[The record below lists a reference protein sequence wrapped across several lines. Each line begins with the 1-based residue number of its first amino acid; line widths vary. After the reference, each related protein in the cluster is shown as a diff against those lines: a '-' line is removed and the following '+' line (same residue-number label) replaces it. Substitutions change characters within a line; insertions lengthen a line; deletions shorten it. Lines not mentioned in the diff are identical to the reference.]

1 MKNDFVNKAKR
12 SAALLIMLTT
22 IAGVVIVFWAVQR
35 ADREMRQGLLNQT
48 RLVAGAMNIESLRAL
63 TGTEADLGTPA
74 YLRLKAQFA
83 AVRAANPK
91 YRFIYLMGERPDGTI
106 FFFVDDCPV
115 GHEDEAPA
123 GMIYDDVPEGFRRVL
138 ATGVASVEGPFT
150 DKWGSFVSGCV
161 PLSDPKS
168 GKVLAVLAV
177 DFDAR
182 HWKMDL
188 AVKAGL
194 PAGLAALMLIAII
207 FIGAFLFLR
216 RGRCEGLPPW
226 WLRHLEPILTVA
238 VGLVLTLFSAWLA
251 QNEANRNQ
259 AEAFRHLAES
269 RTAALAEALRDL
281 RDVELEGL
289 ALFYKGSE
297 NITAQEFRHYAEHL
311 TRNRAVQAWEW
322 IPAVPAAD
330 KKRFEQTAQAA
341 GMEDFETWQRGAE
354 GNRVTAAGRDIHYPV
369 FRVTPEEG
377 NQSVIG
383 FDLGSE
389 PVRRAAL
396 QEALRTGFVTA
407 TEPVT
412 LVQETG
418 SQKGMLVFRPVFADN
433 QRQPR
438 GLALAVLRLGDALEA
453 GIPDDVVEK
462 ELILARGDKSFET
475 LASSWKT
482 DNPPHAKLSFNR
494 PIFVFGKTLIV
505 AAHAG
510 PKFLNMHPVRAGMG
524 AALTGLLLSAALA
537 LVVSVL
543 LRRRDALER
552 LVRERTTALR
562 ESEAHLSA
570 TLHSIGDGVVACD
583 REGRVTS
590 LNSIAEILTGWSRV
604 EAAGRPLEEV
614 FRIINAQ
621 TRETAENPV
630 VRALKDGVNVDL
642 ANHTALIARDGTEHQ
657 IADSCAPILDA
668 SGAVT
673 GAVLVFRDVT
683 EEYQRREELRQS
695 EERFS
700 RAIAGTG
707 AGLWDWDMVK
717 DTVFFSPQW
726 KSMLGYEEHEVEND
740 FSGWK
745 NLWYPEDA
753 ARIEKAVNDYI
764 DGKTGVYEVEN
775 RLRHKDGS
783 WHWIL
788 TRGDIERDA
797 EGRPVRWTGTN
808 INITER
814 KRSEDNLQKSES
826 RYRLLVENSLFP
838 VVVTA
843 LEDGELLFVN
853 AYAAEFFNVSIKEAI
868 GRQAPDFWCDPE
880 DRAAFIAGLMDNGSV
895 QSLEARLKTLDQQEK
910 QVLISASVIDFE
922 GQKASFTVF
931 SDITDRKRMEEELT
945 ASNERFEL
953 AVNGSND
960 GIWDWD
966 LKNNS
971 LFLSSKWKEQLGYGD
986 EELPNEFASFE
997 GRLHPDD
1004 RPDVMAQ
1011 VERYLQGEIES
1022 YDIEFRMRHRNGSYL
1037 WIRARGEAIRN
1048 DKGIPYRM
1056 AGSHTDITSRKQTE
1070 EQLKSTLARINSI
1083 LSSIQS
1089 GVILV
1094 RERDRVIVDA
1104 NPAAADMVG
1113 ISKDDL
1119 IGKVCNEHICP
1130 TEAGK
1135 CPVFDL
1141 GRTVENAER
1150 AVKTHDGELI
1160 PVLKTASMLELE
1172 GETFLLESFVDI
1184 SRQKKAEDRLKS
1196 SEENFRSFFETMDD
1210 MIMVGD
1216 TSGKIM
1222 YANPAVTQKLGY
1234 TSDHIR
1240 QMHILDV
1247 HPATVRDEAETIF
1260 AAMLKGERTSCP
1272 LPLAHKNGTHVPVE
1286 TRVWFGKWNNLNCVF
1301 GVSKDLTAEQ
1311 EAQQR
1316 FERLFRGNPS
1326 LMALSS
1332 LPERRFVEVND
1343 SFLKTLGYERSDI
1356 IGKSA
1361 DELEMFSEPEKQAR
1375 IARKLQSEGR
1385 IADLELRVRRKDG
1398 MLLYGLFSGE
1408 KIINQGQ
1415 EYFLTVMV
1423 DITDRKKAEKELME
1437 TNRQL
1442 EDATVRANDMAA
1454 QAEMANFAKSEFLAN
1469 MSHEIRTPMNGVIG
1483 MTGLLLD
1490 TELNA
1495 EQRRYA
1501 ETVRASGES
1510 LLGLINDILD
1520 FSKIEAGKLNLEI
1533 LDFDLQSLLDDFAA
1547 TLALQAHQKGLELV
1561 CGMSP
1566 DIPPLLRG
1574 DPGRLRQILANLA
1587 GNAVKFTHSGE
1598 VSIRVTLESDTPED
1612 VLLRFS
1618 VADTG
1623 IGIPLEKL
1631 KVLFQKFSQV
1641 DASTTRKY
1649 GGTGLGLA
1657 ISKQLAEMMG
1667 GEIGVQSEAK
1677 KGSEFWFTVR
1687 LVKQPPQA
1695 AEKMSKLAN
1704 LAGVRALI
1712 VDDNA
1717 TNLDILKTRMESW
1730 DIRVFAASDG
1740 PSALEALKRA
1750 CDENDPFRVAV
1761 IDMQMP
1767 EMDGGELGRAI
1778 KSDERLM
1785 ETRMVLLTSLGVRG
1799 DSRRFK
1805 EIGFDA
1811 YLTKPARPFE
1821 LKAVLSSILS
1831 TRTEGSP
1838 EPQGIT
1844 TRHTVREIRNLF
1856 ADQGVRILLAEDN
1869 FTNQQVAMGILKKLG
1884 LRADAVA
1891 DGREALE
1898 ALRAIPYDLVL
1909 MDVQMPEM
1917 DGLEATR
1924 QIRNPRSLILNQN
1937 IPVIAM
1943 TAHAMAGDREKCLKA
1958 GMNGYVS
1965 KPVDPLALANELE
1978 KWIGKDTPGTEQTAV
1993 SLEEE
1998 KMPDEAEEVGAFQI
2012 FDRAALLKRL
2022 MEDEGLAETIVAG
2035 FLDDM
2040 PKQMA
2045 ALRSFVEKGQAEQA
2059 GGQAHKI
2066 KGAAGNVTALAFQE
2080 TAYDMERAGKAG
2092 DVASLQRLLP
2102 ELEQRFLQLK
2112 ARMESNETCDF

>member
-1 MKNDFVNKAKR
+1 MLDKMKNDFVSKVKR

-48 RLVAGAMNIESLRAL
+48 GLVAEAMNIESLKAL
-63 TGTEADLGTPA
+63 TGTKADLDAPA

-83 AVRAANPK
+83 AVRVANPK
-91 YRFIYLMGERPDGTI
+91 YRFVYLMGERPDGTV

-123 GMIYDDVPEGFRRVL
+123 GMIYDDVPDGFRRVL
-138 ATGVASVEGPFT
+138 ATGVAAVEGPFT
-150 DKWGSFVSGCV
+150 NKWGSFVSGCV

-168 GKVLAVLAV
+168 GKVLAILAV

-194 PAGLAALMLIAII
+194 PVGLAALMLIAII

-226 WLRHLEPILTVA
+226 WIRHLEPILTVA
-238 VGLVLTLFSAWLA
+238 VGLVLTLFFAWLA

-297 NITAQEFRHYAEHL
+297 NITAQEFRQYSEHL

-341 GMEDFETWQRGAE
+341 GMEDFEIWQRGAE

-377 NQSVIG
+377 NRSAIG

-433 QRQPR
+433 QRRQPR

-494 PIFVFGKTLIV
+494 PIFVFGKTLVV

-543 LRRRDALER
+543 LRRRDALEG

-590 LNSIAEILTGWSRV
+590 LNSVAEILTGWSRV

-621 TRETAENPV
+621 PRETAENPV

-642 ANHTALIARDGTEHQ
+642 ANHTALIARDGTERQ

-745 NLWYPEDA
+745 NLWHPEDA

-764 DGKTGVYEVEN
+764 AGKTSVYEVEN

-788 TRGDIERDA
+788 TRGDIERDT

-808 INITER
+808 IDISNR
-814 KRSEDNLQKSES
+814 K
-826 RYRLLVENSLFP
+826 Y
-838 VVVTA
+838 
-843 LEDGELLFVN
+843 
-853 AYAAEFFNVSIKEAI
+853 
-868 GRQAPDFWCDPE
+868 
-880 DRAAFIAGLMDNGSV
+880 M
-895 QSLEARLKTLDQQEK
+895 
-910 QVLISASVIDFE
+910 
-922 GQKASFTVF
+922 
-931 SDITDRKRMEEELT
+931 
-945 ASNERFEL
+945 
-953 AVNGSND
+953 
-960 GIWDWD
+960 
-966 LKNNS
+966 
-971 LFLSSKWKEQLGYGD
+971 
-986 EELPNEFASFE
+986 
-997 GRLHPDD
+997 
-1004 RPDVMAQ
+1004 
-1011 VERYLQGEIES
+1011 
-1022 YDIEFRMRHRNGSYL
+1022 
-1037 WIRARGEAIRN
+1037 
-1048 DKGIPYRM
+1048 
-1056 AGSHTDITSRKQTE
+1056 E
-1070 EQLKSTLARINSI
+1070 EQLKSTLARTNSI

-1094 RERDRVIVDA
+1094 RKRDRVIVDA

-1113 ISKDDL
+1113 ILKDDL

-1172 GETFLLESFVDI
+1172 DETFLLESFVDI

-1240 QMHILDV
+1240 QMYILDV

-1356 IGKSA
+1356 IGKNA

-1385 IADLELRVRRKDG
+1385 IADLELQVRRKDG

-1408 KIINQGQ
+1408 KIINQGL

-1442 EDATVRANDMAA
+1442 EEATACANDMAA

-1520 FSKIEAGKLNLEI
+1520 FSKIEAGKLDLEI

-1547 TLALQAHQKGLELV
+1547 TLALQAHQKRLELV

-1574 DPGRLRQILANLA
+1574 DPGRLRQILTNLA
-1587 GNAVKFTHSGE
+1587 GNALKFTHSGE
-1598 VSIRVTLESDTPED
+1598 VSIRVTQESDTPED

-1618 VADTG
+1618 VADSG
-1623 IGIPLEKL
+1623 IGIPMEKQ

-1667 GEIGVQSEAK
+1667 GEIGVRSEAK

-1704 LAGVRALI
+1704 LADVRALI

-1730 DIRVFAASDG
+1730 DIRVFAVSDG

-1778 KSDERLM
+1778 KSDEGLM

-1838 EPQGIT
+1838 EPQGLT
-1844 TRHTVREIRNLF
+1844 TLHTVREIRNLF

-1884 LRADAVA
+1884 LRADPAA
-1891 DGREALE
+1891 DGREAIE

-1924 QIRNPRSLILNQN
+1924 QIRNPQSAIRNRN

-1943 TAHAMAGDREKCLKA
+1943 TAHTMAGDREKCLKA

-1965 KPVDPLALANELE
+1965 KPIDPLVLASELE
-1978 KWIGKDTPGTEQTAV
+1978 KWIGKETSGTERMTG

-1998 KMPDEAEEVGAFQI
+1998 KPPNEADDVDPFRI
-2012 FDRAALLKRL
+2012 FDRETLLKRL
-2022 MEDEGLAETIVAG
+2022 MDDEALTERIVAG

-2040 PKQMA
+2040 PEQMA
-2045 ALRSFVEKGQAEQA
+2045 VLRSFVENGQAEQA
-2059 GGQAHKI
+2059 GGQSHKI
-2066 KGAAGNVTALAFQE
+2066 KGAAANVAASAFQE
-2080 TAYDMERAGKAG
+2080 TAHDMERAGKAG
-2092 DVASLQRLLP
+2092 DMASLQRLLP
-2102 ELEQRFLQLK
+2102 KLEERFLQVK
-2112 ARMESNETCDF
+2112 ARMESDETCEF